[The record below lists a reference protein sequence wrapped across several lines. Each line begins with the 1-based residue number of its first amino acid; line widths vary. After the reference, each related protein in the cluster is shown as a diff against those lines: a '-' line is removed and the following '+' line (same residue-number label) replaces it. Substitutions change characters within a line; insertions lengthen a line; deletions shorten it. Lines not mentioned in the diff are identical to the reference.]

1 MSNIP
6 INVTNKNTIQIQLWR
21 LKDNHFRILQ
31 DGEFSLLLSGPGYIL
46 IKQELLSVF
55 KKLGNEQLRITQRKI
70 IDQVL
75 KIEFNDYYEL
85 TIKNSISPE
94 IIDSIKIQGQQVWI
108 YMEEHL
114 FVSPELK
121 EILASQ
127 FNNELGF
134 SEGFSHFG

>member
-1 MSNIP
+1 M
-6 INVTNKNTIQIQLWR
+6 
-21 LKDNHFRILQ
+21 
-31 DGEFSLLLSGPGYIL
+31 
-46 IKQELLSVF
+46 
-55 KKLGNEQLRITQRKI
+55 RITQRKI